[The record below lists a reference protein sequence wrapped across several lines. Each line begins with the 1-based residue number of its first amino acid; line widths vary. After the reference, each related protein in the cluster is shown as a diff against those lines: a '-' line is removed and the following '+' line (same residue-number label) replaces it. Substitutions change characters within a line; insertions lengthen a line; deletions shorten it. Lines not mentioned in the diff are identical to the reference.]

1 MNFYGGVHMA
11 KIRPTELPADIRNE
25 PFRRSEIT
33 FFDHAEKLPNSWFV
47 LYGVTWFLK
56 VRNNSWSEGEADFVI
71 ISPETGIVI
80 VEVKGGAIG
89 RDDIGWYSI
98 DRFSEK
104 HRIKD
109 PALQAA
115 NCKHNLIRYIK
126 ERPEFQ
132 LRNIPAR
139 HMVCF
144 PNVSSSDAPNLIE
157 VPREMMILSDDL
169 ENLQRVI
176 QQFADRNY
184 DDIGSSN
191 VRLTPKECS
200 AIADILKPNFSC
212 PNRWST
218 QAKKQNEIMNALTEE
233 QAYLW
238 DIMEGNDR
246 IALSGPAGSGK
257 TVLGLKLIKNVIDS
271 GGTALALLPSAALQ
285 NFYSNTINSNRLTVA
300 SYNDTF
306 KMPSRNDNWTIVVI
320 DEAQDISEDRWLYLY
335 ETYRIDESQK
345 LLCIFD
351 SNQRLN
357 KTGCICPLEKLI
369 SLRLTKILRNTKQI
383 GNFSTKF
390 FSDSKP
396 CSIVGPDGMK
406 VQYTVISNEDDLAEE
421 VINIISRYVGMEGFD
436 YSDIVVLFADNAKTA
451 FKRIGNVANP
461 IGVSFRSSKGFESS
475 YVHKSPVVLAE
486 SVFAFRGLESKIVIL
501 TGLDDLSKD
510 LRDNAC
516 YIGASRARNILHL
529 IGRRTTL
536 NSLK

>member
-1 MNFYGGVHMA
+1 MA
-11 KIRPTELPADIRNE
+11 KMRPAELPEDVRNE

-33 FFDHAEKLPNSWFV
+33 FFDYAEKLPTNWIV
-47 LYGVTWFLK
+47 LYGVTWFLR

-71 ISPETGIVI
+71 ISPETGLVV

-98 DRFSEK
+98 DRFGEK

-115 NCKHNLIRYIK
+115 NCKHNLLRYIK
-126 ERPEFQ
+126 EQPEFQ
-132 LRNIPAR
+132 VRNIPAR

-144 PNVSSSDAPNLIE
+144 PNVRSNDAPNLIE

-169 ENLQRVI
+169 ENLQSRI
-176 QQFADRNY
+176 QKFTDRNY
-184 DDIGSSN
+184 DDIGTTN

-200 AIADILKPNFSC
+200 SIADILKPNFNC

-246 IALSGPAGSGK
+246 ISLSGPAGSGK
-257 TVLGLKLIKNVIDS
+257 TILGLKLIKTVIEN
-271 GGTALALLPSAALQ
+271 GGSALALMPSTALQ
-285 NFYSNTINSNRLTVA
+285 SFYSTAIDNDRLSVA
-300 SYNDTF
+300 SYNDTINV
-306 KMPSRNDNWTIVVI
+306 PRENNTYSIVVI

-335 ETYRIDESQK
+335 ETYNIEESQK

-357 KTGCICPLEKLI
+357 KAGCICPLEKLVP
-369 SLRLTKILRNTKQI
+369 LRLTKILRNTKPI

-390 FSDSKP
+390 FLDSKP
-396 CSIVGPDGMK
+396 CSVVGPDGMK
-406 VQYTVISNEDDLAEE
+406 VQYTELLDEDELAPE
-421 VINIISRYVGMEGFD
+421 VIKLITHYVGTEGFD

-451 FKRIGNVANP
+451 FKRAGNINNP
-461 IGVSFRSSKGFESS
+461 LGVSFRSSKGYESS

-501 TGLDDLSKD
+501 AGLDNLPKD
-510 LRDNAC
+510 LRANAC
-516 YIGASRARNILHL
+516 YVGASRARNILHL
-529 IGRRTTL
+529 VGLRTTL

>member
-1 MNFYGGVHMA
+1 MA
-11 KIRPTELPADIRNE
+11 KMRPSELPSDVRNE
-25 PFRRSEIT
+25 PFRRSEVT
-33 FFDHAEKLPNSWFV
+33 FFDHAEKLPNNWFV
-47 LYGVTWFLK
+47 LYGVTWFLR

-71 ISPETGIVI
+71 VSPETGVVV

-89 RDDIGWYSI
+89 RDDSGWYSV
-98 DRFSEK
+98 DRFEEK

-115 NCKHNLIRYIK
+115 NCKHNILRYIK
-126 ERPEFQ
+126 EHVDFQ
-132 LRNIPAR
+132 SRNIPAR

-144 PNVSSSDAPNLIE
+144 PNVRSSDAPDLIE

-169 ENLQRVI
+169 ENLQSVI
-176 QQFADRNY
+176 ARFAERNY

-200 AIADILKPNFSC
+200 KIADILKPNFNC

-218 QAKKQNEIMNALTEE
+218 QAKKQNAIMNMLTEE
-233 QAYLW
+233 QSYLW
-238 DIMEGNDR
+238 EVMDGIDR
-246 IALSGPAGSGK
+246 ISLSGPAGSGK
-257 TVLGLKLIKNVIDS
+257 TILGLKLIKSVIEN

-285 NFYSNTINSNRLTVA
+285 SFYSSTINSASLTVA
-300 SYNDTF
+300 SYNDTL
-306 KMPSRNDNWTIVVI
+306 KPPQQTDRWSIVVI

-335 ETYRIDESQK
+335 ETYHIEESQK

-357 KTGCICPLEKLI
+357 NAGCVCPLEKLVP
-369 SLRLTKILRNTKQI
+369 LRLTKVLRNTKQI
-383 GNFSTKF
+383 ANFSIKF

-396 CSIVGPDGMK
+396 CTVVGPDGMK
-406 VQYTVISNEDDLAEE
+406 VQTTEISNEYAMVDE
-421 VINIISRYVGMEGFD
+421 IISIIAHYVGMEGFD

-451 FKRIGNVANP
+451 FKRAGNEANP
-461 IGVSFRSSKGFESS
+461 IGVSFRSSKGFENS
-475 YVHKSPVVLAE
+475 YVHKSPIVLAE

-501 TGLDDLSKD
+501 TGLDNLSKE
-510 LRDNAC
+510 LRSNAC
-516 YIGASRARNILHL
+516 YVGASRARNILHL
-529 IGRRTTL
+529 VGSRATL